1 VTSRPLRGRHLPAL
15 DGLRALAVLAVVGY
29 HLNLWW
35 ARGGYLGVDLFFVLS
50 GFLITSLLL
59 EEHAADGTIRLG
71 AFWARRGRR
80 LLPAL
85 FVMVA
90 AVMAFVVLEGRY
102 GNTDL
107 VAAIDLSQLRDQAL
121 ATLGYVANWQ
131 LIATQHSYF
140 AQFSAP
146 SPLQHTWSLAIEEQ
160 FYLVWPFVTL
170 VLLKWS
176 VTSRRSVGAIVTAML
191 AVASTVLM
199 AVLFVPGADPSRI
212 YYGTDTRLA
221 DLAVGA
227 TLAWLTA
234 RGAELPEWTTK
245 ALRVAAPLAALGLV
259 ALMVTA
265 GTAEGIPSPF
275 MFEGGFL
282 AASLLCA
289 VVIADVRR
297 DDSVLATVFSWR
309 PLVGIGVVSY
319 GIYLWHWPVIV
330 FATPASTGVSGAG
343 LVVVRLAVI
352 TALVVV
358 SYVLVEQPVRRR
370 RLAVRARVVLYPLG
384 VAATVAVVF
393 VGTSSLVVG
402 GSFVHAEL
410 LRYSPG
416 AVVPGAGGL
425 EGQVPIVVS
434 HRISRSD
441 PLRVVL
447 LGDSMI
453 EVAGPGIDAALDAT
467 GEVRS
472 VDMGFPGWGTST
484 ISNWRVDVRDAVER
498 THADVVVF
506 MTGWDGAAAAHRR
519 RYDATMLDLISI
531 ARHAGAAGV
540 VFLEYP
546 KVEPSPPSL
555 PVNDATVDDWNTAV
569 ASLASLAPGRA
580 MFFPVAAS
588 VELDGRYSAWLPPP
602 RDLAAPTDTWNR
614 VRRLDGVHLCAP
626 GIELFASAIVAD
638 AESVWH
644 VPAPAARWW
653 IDGWQRNPIVAS
665 AEQYCP
671 SDHPG

>member
-1 VTSRPLRGRHLPAL
+1 VSEWSVRGRRLPGL

-59 EEHAADGTIRLG
+59 EEHADTGSVRLA
-71 AFWARRGRR
+71 AFWGRRARR

-107 VAAIDLSQLRDQAL
+107 VASIDLTQLRDQAL

-160 FYLVWPFVTL
+160 FYVLWPFVTL
-170 VLLKWS
+170 GLLTAGLS
-176 VTSRRSVGAIVTAML
+176 VRRRVGAWATAAV

-199 AVLFVPGADPSRI
+199 AVLFVPGADPSRV
-212 YYGTDTRLA
+212 YYGTDTRIA

-234 RGAELPEWTTK
+234 RRPTPSARVASGLK
-245 ALRVAAPLAALGLV
+245 VAAPVALAGLL

-265 GTAEGIPSPF
+265 GTAEGVPSRF
-275 MFEGGFL
+275 MFDGGFL
-282 AASLLCA
+282 VASLLCA
-289 VVIADVRR
+289 IVVADVRLPG
-297 DDSVLATVFSWR
+297 SQLAVLCSWR
-309 PLVGIGVVSY
+309 PLVAIGAVSY
-319 GIYLWHWPVIV
+319 GVYLWHWPVIV
-330 FATPASTGVSGAG
+330 LATPASVGVAGAS
-343 LVVVRLAVI
+343 LLVVRLALI
-352 TALVVV
+352 AALVVA
-358 SYVLVEQPVRRR
+358 SYFLVEQPVRRG
-370 RLAVRARVVLYPLG
+370 LGSVAVRSVAYPLG
-384 VAATVAVVF
+384 VCVTVAAVL
-393 VGTSSLVVG
+393 VGTTA
-402 GSFVHAEL
+402 SFVVRSNVRAEL
-410 LRYSPG
+410 LRYAPA
-416 AVVPGAGGL
+416 AVIVGAGGL
-425 EGQVPIVVS
+425 GSQRPIVAS
-434 HRISRSD
+434 HPLSSSD

-447 LGDSMI
+447 IGDSMI

-467 GEVRS
+467 GEV
-472 VDMGFPGWGTST
+472 VATDLGYPGWGTST
-484 ISNWRVDVRDAVER
+484 IASWRSYVRRAVAR

-506 MTGWDGAAAAHRR
+506 MTGWDGRAAADPH
-519 RYDATMLDLISI
+519 RYDATMLELISI
-531 ARHAGAAGV
+531 ARRAGASGV

-546 KVEPSPPSL
+546 SVDPTSHSL
-555 PVNDATVDDWNTAV
+555 PVNDANVASWNTAV
-569 ASLASLAPGRA
+569 GSLAALAPGHA
-580 MFFPVAAS
+580 MFFPVAPS

-602 RDLAAPTDTWNR
+602 RDLGAPTATWDR

-626 GIELFASAIVAD
+626 GIELFAAAVAD
-638 AESVWH
+638 DVASVWH
-644 VPAPAARWW
+644 LATPRSGWW
-653 IDGWQRNPIVAS
+653 TDGWQLAPIVAN
-665 AEQYCP
+665 AEQFCP
-671 SDHPG
+671 SDHP